1 MASKRD
7 QLQAYQFVVQRATSA
22 LVVGETDPEQPPFR
36 RPVSA
41 SFTGL
46 ALAIVALACAGVYGM
61 IVPGGNDAWRD
72 ADAVIVEEETGTRF
86 VYLDGRLHP
95 VTNYASARLLAG
107 ANAPTRGVSRD
118 SMVDVPRGPRLG
130 IPDAPDAL
138 PGKERLL
145 TGAWSL
151 CSTPARDVA
160 GGRVEESVL
169 LVGAT
174 PAGGRALADHAL
186 PVRLAETEDRYL
198 VWRGHRHRLDDY
210 PVTGTGLALTAQPWA
225 RVGRAWLDVLP
236 EGEPVSPIPV
246 PDAGKRSTAVP
257 GRDDL
262 RIGALLQVLTTSGM
276 TQYYL
281 AARDVLIP
289 ITELQYDVQRA
300 YAPTRTAY
308 GDGEPTALPL
318 SSSLATTANRR
329 DPPDPADHTDGDLP
343 ARLPPIAD
351 LRDGASTV
359 CAVFAPDIATPRL
372 LVDATPPPADPL
384 AVTTRRS
391 PDGTPLAD
399 RVHVRPGWAAVVE
412 AMPSA
417 TAQVGTLTVVTD
429 AGRRYSVVSPEV
441 LGTLGYGDVHPVRMP
456 GGLVARL
463 PAGPALDPAAA
474 ARQSPVS

>member
-7 QLQAYQFVVQRATSA
+7 QLQAYQFLVQRATSA
-22 LVVGETDPEQPPFR
+22 LVVGETDPEHPPFR
-36 RPVSA
+36 RPVSS
-41 SFTGL
+41 SFIGL
-46 ALAIVALACAGVYGM
+46 ALAIVALACVGVYGM
-61 IVPGGNDAWRD
+61 VVPGGNDAWRD
-72 ADAVIVEEETGTRF
+72 ANAVIVEEETGTRF

-95 VTNYASARLLAG
+95 VTNYASALLLAG
-107 ANAPTRGVSRD
+107 ERSPTRGVSRD
-118 SMVDVPRGPRLG
+118 SLVDVPRGPRRG

-138 PGKERLL
+138 PGPERLL

-151 CSTPARDVA
+151 CSTPASDVA

-174 PAGGRALADHAL
+174 PDGGRALSDHAL
-186 PVRLAETEDRYL
+186 LVRLAESEDRYL

-236 EGEPVSPIPV
+236 EGRPIRPIPV
-246 PDAGKRSTAVP
+246 PGAGERSTAVP

-262 RIGALLQVLTTSGM
+262 RIGTLLQVLTTSGT

-289 ITELQYDVQRA
+289 ISELQYDVQRA
-300 YAPTRTAY
+300 YAPTRAAY
-308 GDGEPTALPL
+308 DKAEPTALPL
-318 SSSLATTANRR
+318 SSSLAATANRR
-329 DPPDPADHTDGDLP
+329 EPPDPADHADGDVP
-343 ARLPPIAD
+343 ARLPSIAR
-351 LRDGASTV
+351 LRDGTSTV
-359 CAVFAPDIATPRL
+359 CATFAPGATAPRL

-384 AVTTRRS
+384 SVTTGRS
-391 PDGTPLAD
+391 PEGTPLAD
-399 RVHVRPGWAAVVE
+399 RVHVRPGWAAVVA

-417 TAQVGTLTVVTD
+417 TAPVGTLTVVTD
-429 AGRRYSVVSPEV
+429 TGRRYSVVSREV
-441 LGTLGYGDVHPVRMP
+441 LDTLGYGGVTPVRLP

-474 ARQSPVS
+474 ARQSPGS